1 MILPRVVVGLFAA
14 ALSLAVA
21 GCAAEGSGGGASTP
35 GPQGAPLAGDTG
47 GGSNRV
53 RFRVDG
59 QDFAF
64 RTPQVRHTRSQA
76 GEGLVAESFELANA
90 DQSLYARLVLV
101 VPAGQADLSGR
112 YRAVALERVPPG
124 AGVGELM
131 LAEETDPA
139 RGRRMFPSGGGHI
152 EVKQRE
158 GYFTVRFEFTG
169 DGLFRDEDAAPVGG
183 DMAFH
188 APS

>member
-1 MILPRVVVGLFAA
+1 MILPRGVLGLFTAVL
-14 ALSLAVA
+14 ALAMA
-21 GCAAEGSGGGASTP
+21 GCSAEGSGGGASTP
-35 GPQGAPLAGDTG
+35 QPKGAPLAVDTG
-47 GGSNRV
+47 AGSNRV
-53 RFRVDG
+53 QFRVDG

-64 RTPQVRHTRSQA
+64 RTPQVRHTRSRT
-76 GEGLVAESFELANA
+76 GEGLVAESFELASA

-112 YRAVALERVPPG
+112 YRAVALDRAPPG

-152 EVKQRE
+152 EVEQRQ

-169 DGLFRDEDAAPVGG
+169 DGLFRAEDAAPVGG